1 MNFSNSSIRKAM
13 PASNQR
19 VMPFNSERVSDVY
32 DQVKLESEAPLAFV
46 TPLSER
52 ATIGVID
59 TFRASAS
66 EPPLH
71 GDQVHAVV
79 LNQGFTEND
88 TARLSSSIDGQT
100 MSALNSLLYRD
111 GKESFSERLDAYIEL
126 TAGQTL
132 SKTNGILK
140 QLDQQESPQLKT
152 LNQSQGESRL
162 GIYLL
167 LLGAAWNGRK
177 DGQPL
182 ITETGKKIA
191 RAVGHQPEAA
201 DFSPW
206 KFHQSLIERVNKTV
220 DESKYIAGLQEDHT
234 KLLDSLTR
242 KGVTVVSSAGNDND
256 EYLATRDVYGHEIPE
271 NFDDDITSVGN
282 KIVVGALDDK
292 GTPDPSDDDIA
303 YFSSRYSAV
312 SVLADGIDVQTLDG
326 HQASGS
332 SFAAPQVAAEL
343 EKLRRAR
350 PETPV
355 DQLRAEATSHFR
367 ATDGYNIL

>member
-13 PASNQR
+13 PAPNQR

-46 TPLSER
+46 TPPSEQ

-59 TFRASAS
+59 TFRASAC

-79 LNQGFTEND
+79 LNQGFTEDD
-88 TARLSSSIDGQT
+88 TVRLSSSIDGKT
-100 MSALNSLLYRD
+100 MAALNSLLYRD
-111 GKESFSERLDAYIEL
+111 GQESFSERLDAYIEL

-132 SKTNGILK
+132 SKTNGILR
-140 QLDQQESPQLKT
+140 QLDEQENPRLKT

-162 GIYLL
+162 GIYML

-177 DGQPL
+177 DGRPL
-182 ITETGKKIA
+182 ITETGKKMA
-191 RAVGHQPEAA
+191 EAVGHQPEAA
-201 DFSPW
+201 NFSPW
-206 KFHQSLIERVNKTV
+206 EFHQSLIERVNTV
-220 DESKYIAGLQEDHT
+220 VDGSEYIAGLQQDH
-234 KLLDSLTR
+234 KALLDRLSL

-256 EYLATRDVYGHEIPE
+256 EYLETRNVFGHRIPE

-303 YFSSRYSAV
+303 YFSSRYAAV
-312 SVLADGIDVQTLDG
+312 SVLAEGIDVETLEG
-326 HQASGS
+326 RRATGS

-343 EKLRRAR
+343 EKLRRAK
-350 PETPV
+350 PQTPV
-355 DQLRAEATSHFR
+355 EQLRAEATSHFR

>member
-13 PASNQR
+13 PAANQR
-19 VMPFNSERVSDVY
+19 VMPFNSERISDVF

-46 TPLSER
+46 TPLSEQ

-59 TFRASAS
+59 TFRASDS

-100 MSALNSLLYRD
+100 MAALNSLLYRD

-140 QLDQQESPQLKT
+140 QLDQQEDPQLKT

-167 LLGAAWNGRK
+167 LLGAAWNGRDK

-182 ITETGKKIA
+182 ITETGKKMA
-191 RAVGHQPEAA
+191 KAVGHEPQATN
-201 DFSPW
+201 FSPRKW
-206 KFHQSLIERVNKTV
+206 EVASCLTC
-220 DESKYIAGLQEDHT
+220 STGLCGPARRIF
-234 KLLDSLTR
+234 S
-242 KGVTVVSSAGNDND
+242 SSA
-256 EYLATRDVYGHEIPE
+256 AT
-271 NFDDDITSVGN
+271 
-282 KIVVGALDDK
+282 
-292 GTPDPSDDDIA
+292 
-303 YFSSRYSAV
+303 
-312 SVLADGIDVQTLDG
+312 
-326 HQASGS
+326 
-332 SFAAPQVAAEL
+332 
-343 EKLRRAR
+343 
-350 PETPV
+350 
-355 DQLRAEATSHFR
+355 
-367 ATDGYNIL
+367 